1 VAGAIIY
8 AIMAKGEVQEWAMET
23 VDDYNPDEEEEGEE
37 GAVCQL
43 LLKIELAINRTVVCY
58 IQGVPI
64 NQFNI
69 CWIL

>member
-1 VAGAIIY
+1 MAGAIIY

-43 LLKIELAINRTVVCY
+43 LLEIELAINRTVVCY